1 MSECRGPVDQDDD
14 VPCVHVRC
22 LGARDT
28 EPEWVAY
35 LEHGLEEEG
44 VPWLVEFDAA
54 DDSVAAAHGAALE
67 SALKIGVSVHE
78 TRIVVHHKQLPDDEP
93 VFDVS
98 EVTASDARDL
108 GSNAA
113 RLAKGTPLKSL
124 D

>member
-22 LGARDT
+22 LDEPDA
-28 EPEWVAY
+28 EPEWVKY

-44 VPWLVEFDAA
+44 VPWLVEFEAT
-54 DDSVAAAHGAALE
+54 DDSVAAAHGAALA
-67 SALKIGVSVHE
+67 SSLKIGVSVHE
-78 TRIVVHHKQLPDDEP
+78 TRIVVHHKQLPDDDP

-98 EVTASDARDL
+98 GPTASDARDL

-113 RLAKGTPLKSL
+113 RLAKGTPLKSVS
-124 D
+124 